1 MTRFARATA
10 AAVLTSGLGLLA
22 APQAPAQTRTFD
34 WSGEV
39 SPGQVLEV
47 KGVNG
52 SVSARP
58 ASGSGVAVRA
68 EIEGRGDAPSD
79 VRVEVV
85 EHEGGVTLC
94 AVYPGEDNEC
104 APGEG
109 GSLSSEDTDVEV
121 RFRVRVPEGVHFTGR
136 TVNGAVDVRDLAGDV
151 VARTVNG
158 AISVSTAGSATAH
171 TVNGT
176 IEAEMGALSGGGP
189 YRFETV
195 NGGIT
200 LTLPEGAGAD
210 VEART
215 LNGSISTDFPLT
227 VQGRFGPRSL
237 QGTIGGGGPE
247 LRLETTNGSI
257 ELRRAG

>member
-1 MTRFARATA
+1 MTRLARTTAATA
-10 AAVLTSGLGLLA
+10 ITAGLALLA
-22 APQAPAQTRTFD
+22 ASPAPGQTRTFD
-34 WSGEV
+34 WSGELA
-39 SPGQVLEV
+39 PGQVLEV

-52 SVSARP
+52 SVNARP
-58 ASGSGVAVRA
+58 ASGSGAAVRA
-68 EIEGRGDAPSD
+68 EIEGHGDDASE
-79 VRVEVV
+79 VRIEVV
-85 EHEGGVTLC
+85 EHADGVTLC
-94 AVYPGEDNEC
+94 AVYPDEDNEC
-104 APGEG
+104 APGGE
-109 GSLSSEDTDVEV
+109 GSLSTEDSDVEV
-121 RFRVRVPEGVHFTGR
+121 RFRVLVPQGVEFTGR
-136 TVNGAVDVRDLAGDV
+136 TVNGAVDVRDLDGDV

-158 AISVSTAGSATAH
+158 AISVSTAGAATAR

-215 LNGSISTDFPLT
+215 LNGSIATDFPLT

-237 QGTIGGGGPE
+237 RGTIGGGGPE
-247 LRLETTNGSI
+247 LRVETTNGSI